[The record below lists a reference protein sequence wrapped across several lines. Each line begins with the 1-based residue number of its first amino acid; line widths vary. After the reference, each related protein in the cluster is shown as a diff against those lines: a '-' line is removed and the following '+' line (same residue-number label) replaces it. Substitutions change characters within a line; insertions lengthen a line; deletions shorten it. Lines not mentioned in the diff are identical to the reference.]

1 MRSKTSNDL
10 LFWGGHLTINDNVY
24 TIDTK
29 LRFEWDDSKEWA
41 NRMKHGL
48 RFETVIGL
56 WEDQHATEFI
66 DENSIE
72 ETRYIRRGFNEQN
85 QFVIV
90 VFTERNDVIRI
101 ISARLG
107 TLRERRLHE
116 GRI

>member
-1 MRSKTSNDL
+1 MTNND
-10 LFWGGHLTINDNVY
+10 TVY
-24 TIDTK
+24 TIAIE
-29 LRFEWDDSKEWA
+29 LRFTWDESKEWA

-48 RFETVIGL
+48 RFESVMGV
-56 WEDQHATEFI
+56 WEDKLASEFI
-66 DENSIE
+66 DESSIE
-72 ETRYIRRGFNEQN
+72 EIRYIRRGFNELN
-85 QFVIV
+85 QFVVV